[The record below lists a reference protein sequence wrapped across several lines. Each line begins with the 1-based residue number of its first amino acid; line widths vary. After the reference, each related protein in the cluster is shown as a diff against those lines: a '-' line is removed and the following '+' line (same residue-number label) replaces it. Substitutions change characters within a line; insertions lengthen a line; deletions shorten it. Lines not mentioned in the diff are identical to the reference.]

1 MPQFPD
7 LRPFSGEQDYP
18 NSPDSGYS
26 VIMSVDLSQSF
37 LSPSML
43 LWLSSVL
50 VAVFLMLSLMNR
62 RRTKLT
68 NSLREFVDKNNLT
81 TGNKN
86 NPMVGDSPPSE
97 EDTSD

>member
-7 LRPFSGEQDYP
+7 LRPYSGEQDYP
-18 NSPDSGYS
+18 NSPVSGYS

-68 NSLREFVDKNNLT
+68 DSLREFVDNNNST

-86 NPMVGDSPPSE
+86 SPMVGDSPPSE

>member
-7 LRPFSGEQDYP
+7 LRPYSGEQDYP
-18 NSPDSGYS
+18 NSPVSGYS

-68 NSLREFVDKNNLT
+68 DSLREFVDKNNST
-81 TGNKN
+81 TGNQN
-86 NPMVGDSPPSE
+86 SPMVGDSPPSK